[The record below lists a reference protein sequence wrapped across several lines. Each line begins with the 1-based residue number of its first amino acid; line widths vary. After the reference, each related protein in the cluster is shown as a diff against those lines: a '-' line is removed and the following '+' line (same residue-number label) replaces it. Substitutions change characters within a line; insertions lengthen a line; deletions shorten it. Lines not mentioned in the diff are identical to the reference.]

1 MDWERIAGHWAPW
14 RDRIRGRW
22 SRLTG
27 DQLDAISGRR
37 ELLVM
42 RIQEAYELTRIEAER
57 QLRNWERNLALED
70 FTDTETLSWEEDL
83 PDGTNGRG

>member
-1 MDWERIAGHWAPW
+1 MDWERIAGNWAHW